1 MTTTL
6 MDRFV
11 RWNLDADGDLYGR
24 DERER
29 QRWYEASTV
38 MAQVQSI
45 AVPWAA
51 AALVWAVGEPVAK
64 PLVLVLAAILLP
76 VMFTSIW
83 VQTKRV
89 DTVPREWT
97 GKRLLVSTLLGL
109 PYLVFIIG
117 YLFHVYP
124 ESTMW
129 RSALIGAVLGGA
141 AGGIAQAVHTRRAR
155 RRDAVPVGDED

>member
-1 MTTTL
+1 MTTQL

-38 MAQVQSI
+38 LAQVQSI

-64 PLVLVLAAILLP
+64 PLILVLAAVLLP
-76 VMFTSIW
+76 VTCTSIW
-83 VQTKRV
+83 VQAKRV

-97 GKRLLVSTLLGL
+97 GKRLLVSTLLGA
-109 PYLVFIIG
+109 PYLAFIIG
-117 YLFHVYP
+117 YLYRVHP

-129 RSALIGAVLGGA
+129 RSALIGSVLGLA
-141 AGGIAQAVHTRRAR
+141 AGAVAQGVHTRRAR
-155 RRDAVPVGDED
+155 RKDAQLVLDED

>member
-29 QRWYEASTV
+29 MRWYEASTV
-38 MAQVQSI
+38 LAQVQSI

-51 AALVWAVGEPVAK
+51 AALVWAFGEPVAK
-64 PLVLVLAAILLP
+64 PLILVLAAVLLP

-83 VQTKRV
+83 VQAKRV

-109 PYLVFIIG
+109 PYLVFMIG
-117 YLFHVYP
+117 FLFHVFP
-124 ESTMW
+124 ESAMW
-129 RSALIGAVLGGA
+129 RSALIGAVLGLA
-141 AGGIAQAVHTRRAR
+141 AGAVAQSVHTRRVR
-155 RRDAVPVGDED
+155 RKDALLVGDED